1 MSDTTSP
8 IRTRYSIFSVDGHH
22 GIREGR
28 TPAEALRRWLAD
40 HETWTVA
47 GSEGTLEVPVRW
59 REVKHLI
66 INNRL
71 SRQRDVRTW
80 HFCDAGVQGH

>member
-8 IRTRYSIFSVDGHH
+8 SRTRYAIFSVDGHH

-47 GSEGTLEVPVRW
+47 GGGKAPLRCRSGGA
-59 REVKHLI
+59 KSNI
-66 INNRL
+66 
-71 SRQRDVRTW
+71 
-80 HFCDAGVQGH
+80 